1 MSEPENITQHNDEL
15 HAQLRLFCHLM
26 LGSADA
32 SDRVMR
38 PIYHRALDHQ
48 DDQQHRQSER
58 VRLFSIA
65 ADLCGGPRS
74 FIARISYATNSNACI
89 WAPSPAPP
97 GPSASAPS

>member
-1 MSEPENITQHNDEL
+1 MSEPENITRHNEEL

-32 SDRVMR
+32 ADRVMR
-38 PIYHRALDHQ
+38 QIYHRALDHQ

-65 ADLCGGPRS
+65 ADLCG
-74 FIARISYATNSNACI
+74 ARGHSSHE
-89 WAPSPAPP
+89 
-97 GPSASAPS
+97 

>member
-1 MSEPENITQHNDEL
+1 MSEPENITQYDEEL

-32 SDRVMR
+32 ADRVMR
-38 PIYHRALDHQ
+38 QIYHRALDHQ

-65 ADLCGGPRS
+65 ADLCGARGRS
-74 FIARISYATNSNACI
+74 SHEYATSSNACI
-89 WAPSPAPP
+89 WAPSPATL